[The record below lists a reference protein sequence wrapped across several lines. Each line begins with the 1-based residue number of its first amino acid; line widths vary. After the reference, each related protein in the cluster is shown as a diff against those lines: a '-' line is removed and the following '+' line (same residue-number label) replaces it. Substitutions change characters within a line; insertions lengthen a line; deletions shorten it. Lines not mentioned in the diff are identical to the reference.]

1 MIEKKICK
9 GCGKPIGP
17 RMGYKFDGGNYYHCD
32 DQKDC
37 SDPKREPIVDPGT
50 VDVSDYDMKLSSFR
64 FNQSELD

>member
-1 MIEKKICK
+1 
-9 GCGKPIGP
+9 
-17 RMGYKFDGGNYYHCD
+17 MGYKFDGGNYYHCD